1 MYGLSYLDGWH
12 DHVIFLNNISQ
23 GLTVNVILMV
33 ECQMRS
39 VIGGVDESHRKEM
52 KNCMISLYMES
63 KKIKLKEAV

>member
-1 MYGLSYLDGWH
+1 
-12 DHVIFLNNISQ
+12 
-23 GLTVNVILMV
+23 
-33 ECQMRS
+33 MRS